1 MQQMPHKTWVS
12 IISDH
17 VDLWRRST
25 GMSRE
30 AIAELIISEYQKTN
44 VIGLPGIKEFSND
57 KTSDIDKNFEAR
69 RVNADRVFRWLDDR
83 TKDSTLLPINFLP
96 AVLNAFPVPIRT
108 RCINELLVQTG
119 MFAQNIERAAEDTDA
134 ESVLTHLKRIVKESG
149 EVEQSLC
156 ELIDGCSDKELL
168 NAQKEVNELL
178 DVTKAV
184 LRDIG
189 IKLAENK
196 RKKSMLTAIR

>member
-1 MQQMPHKTWVS
+1 MQQMPQKTWIS

-17 VDLWRRST
+17 IDLWRRST

-44 VIGLPGIKEFSND
+44 SVGLPGIKEFSND
-57 KTSDIDKNFEAR
+57 KTADIDKNFEAR

-96 AVLNAFPVPIRT
+96 TILNAFPCPIRT
-108 RCINELLVQTG
+108 RCINELLMQTG
-119 MFAQNIERAAEDTDA
+119 MFAQNIEPAAADSDS

-156 ELIDGCSDKELL
+156 ELIDGCSEQELL

-189 IKLAENK
+189 MKLAESK
-196 RKKSMLTAIR
+196 RKKTQVTAIR